1 MKSGS
6 DIFSLILSLKIALA
20 ILCRQNSKTFHGK
33 NAQKIRDYFNIIK
46 ASYDKPTANILLN
59 CENVKAFSPRLE
71 MRQECL
77 LLPLLFNIML
87 KVHVRAIGQE
97 KEIKSIFVTFYM
109 SSQVFN
115 LSKPV
120 TNVEPTKVE

>member
-1 MKSGS
+1 MENQQ
-6 DIFSLILSLKIALA
+6 L
-20 ILCRQNSKTFHGK
+20 
-33 NAQKIRDYFNIIK
+33 
-46 ASYDKPTANILLN
+46 ASYI
-59 CENVKAFSPRLE
+59 NVKYLMLPIKLGE
-71 MRQECL
+71 RQECL

-120 TNVEPTKVE
+120 TNVEPKKVE

>member
-1 MKSGS
+1 MQGAWVQPLVRELRSHE
-6 DIFSLILSLKIALA
+6 A
-20 ILCRQNSKTFHGK
+20 K
-33 NAQKIRDYFNIIK
+33 NKKN
-46 ASYDKPTANILLN
+46 P
-59 CENVKAFSPRLE
+59 E

-120 TNVEPTKVE
+120 TNVEPKKVE